1 MIVVKLQKFSELTA
15 TANIV
20 YQDQIQRVREEKK
33 TTERN
38 AKEIRVQKQPNLSY
52 TREGVLKAVVAGK
65 EYFKP
70 QITQKWKG
78 TRRAK
83 CWVQFYYPEERL
95 KEVASEQLR

>member
-1 MIVVKLQKFSELTA
+1 MGADRSRDPKLVLWCCH
-15 TANIV
+15 
-20 YQDQIQRVREEKK
+20 VRDS
-33 TTERN
+33 N

-52 TREGVLKAVVAGK
+52 TREGVLEAVVAGK

-70 QITQKWKG
+70 QITWKWKG

-95 KEVASEQLR
+95 KEVASE